1 MIKIN
6 NTHSK
11 EYIFGSIFL
20 LANRLQAL
28 GDKMDENITVKQWF
42 FIAMIA
48 MTNSRPSIS
57 EISKLIGTSRQN
69 AKKMGLLLEK
79 QGFISI
85 ENDIEDKRI
94 SRISLTNKCFK
105 YFKSRESMEKDFI
118 ESLFDGFSQKNIDD
132 LANGITLLINNLEK
146 METKYEDKE

>member
-1 MIKIN
+1 
-6 NTHSK
+6 
-11 EYIFGSIFL
+11 
-20 LANRLQAL
+20 
-28 GDKMDENITVKQWF
+28 MDENITVKQWL

-48 MTNSRPSIS
+48 MTNSKPSIS

-69 AKKMGLLLEK
+69 SKKMASLLEK
-79 QGFISI
+79 QGFILI

-94 SRISLTNKCFK
+94 SRISLTDKYFK

-132 LANGITLLINNLEK
+132 LANGIILLINNLEK